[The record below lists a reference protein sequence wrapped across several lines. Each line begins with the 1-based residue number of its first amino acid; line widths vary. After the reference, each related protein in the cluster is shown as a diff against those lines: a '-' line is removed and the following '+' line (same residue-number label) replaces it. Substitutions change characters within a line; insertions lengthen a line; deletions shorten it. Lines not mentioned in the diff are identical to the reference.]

1 MAKKPPCLPNARMS
15 EGQPHRG
22 GLPMEM
28 PPQDAA
34 AAAGMDAAKIAV
46 AKRAKITVEICAKH
60 KGQPSRR
67 R

>member
-1 MAKKPPCLPNARMS
+1 
-15 EGQPHRG
+15 
-22 GLPMEM
+22 MEM

-34 AAAGMDAAKIAV
+34 AAAGTDAAKIAV